1 MRFALIGDHSDG
13 LAVACAL
20 VESGRHQVATYC
32 GPRAGAEALAR
43 RGLQPQRVGDLE
55 EALADPNVEAVIVAG
70 PLSVRSE
77 QLKRALQSERHV
89 LCVYPSD
96 NSADTTYE
104 AAMIQGDTHHML
116 LPLLTHCLHPGV
128 TRLAGLVTTA
138 PEGLG
143 EIRLLE
149 VRWRLRNEIVTGED
163 AKPSIPG
170 WDGLRRVGGEIS
182 EVVALT
188 GTEELSAD
196 APVILGGRFER
207 GGLFQMTFLPK
218 SADDYSEIKLYGSR
232 GQASL
237 VLASGWQGPALLTWR
252 GGSASSRE
260 EHWDSWSPWP
270 EIVAAFERAVLE
282 AKSAGASDR
291 HIWPSWHDAIR
302 GLELDDAARRSVE
315 RGRVSTLD
323 YQEATEEAGFKG
335 TMTLVGC
342 GLLWGMIFLLILS
355 RWLPQLGW
363 IILPLLAVFILLQFL
378 RWILPRRQASALAGE
393 RCARVSD
400 PAQEPT
406 AGLLRE
412 RTGLGD
418 LRSRVSAGSGDPRS
432 AETRAERVR
441 LRR

>member
-13 LAVACAL
+13 VEAACAL
-20 VESGRHQVATYC
+20 VESGRHQLATYC
-32 GPRAGAEALAR
+32 GPRAGAEALAS
-43 RGLQPQRVGDLE
+43 RGLHPPRVGDLE
-55 EALADPNVEAVIVAG
+55 EVLADPNVEAVIVAG

-96 NSADTTYE
+96 NSADTAYE
-104 AAMIQGDTHHML
+104 AAMIQGDTHHAL

-128 TRLAGLVTTA
+128 TRLADLVTTA

-149 VRWRLRNEIVTGED
+149 VRWCLRNEIVTGENP
-163 AKPSIPG
+163 KLSIPG
-170 WDGLRRVGGEIS
+170 WGALRRVGGEIS
-182 EVVALT
+182 EVVALAGT
-188 GTEELSAD
+188 GELSAD

-218 SADDYSEIKLYGSR
+218 SADDHCEIEIHASR

-237 VLASGWQGPALLTWR
+237 VLPSGWQGPAHLTWL
-252 GGSASSRE
+252 GASASSGE
-260 EHWDSWSPWP
+260 DHWDSWSPWP
-270 EIVAAFERAVLE
+270 ELVAAFERAVSE
-282 AKSAGASDR
+282 TKSVNASDR

-315 RGRVSTLD
+315 RGRVSTLE

-342 GLLWGMIFLLILS
+342 GLLWGMVFLLIMS

-378 RWILPRRQASALAGE
+378 RWILPRR
-393 RCARVSD
+393 
-400 PAQEPT
+400 PA
-406 AGLLRE
+406 
-412 RTGLGD
+412 
-418 LRSRVSAGSGDPRS
+418 
-432 AETRAERVR
+432 
-441 LRR
+441 